1 MIGSIDEVMRLL
13 VLMLSKMSA
22 YVKTFEV
29 SYLMKIKIKTVN
41 WCLYI
46 DDDKLLGNYN
56 VIYIKIEDL
65 NKIEFDALPV
75 L

>member
-1 MIGSIDEVMRLL
+1 MRLL

-65 NKIEFDALPV
+65 KKIEFDALPV